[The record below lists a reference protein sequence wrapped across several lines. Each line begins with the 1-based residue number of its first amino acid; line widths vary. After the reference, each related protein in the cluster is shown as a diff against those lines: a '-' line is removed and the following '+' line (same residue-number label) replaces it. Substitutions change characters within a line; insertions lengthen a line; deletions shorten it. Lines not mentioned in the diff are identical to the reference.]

1 MRRKLPSIDPRG
13 SSALWSRGCS
23 KVGKNK
29 GWEDLGGKN
38 SWPVLLHRVAGSTT
52 GPQHLPTKYN
62 PVNESMA
69 LGARL
74 GGLVILALQF
84 TSKVITGCA
93 DVIKAEWGI
102 CTTGS

>member
-29 GWEDLGGKN
+29 EWEDLGGKN
-38 SWPVLLHRVAGSTT
+38 SRPVLLHRVAGSTT
-52 GPQHLPTKYN
+52 GPSKYDL
-62 PVNESMA
+62 VNESMA